1 MTHNKLTAKKAFSQP
16 DAFRKTANL
25 ILPFFAAGTVLAN
38 MRCDTGCTYLSGALF
53 GIDLHYLG
61 FILATAILVFSLPIK
76 NPGYRMVARH
86 ARACLLCMAVGGG
99 AVLLHFQW
107 VNEIF
112 CPFCIAYGA
121 LVFILFLFNLNRTKP
136 MAVFISFVSGL
147 AVFALF
153 FQASA
158 MPVFQF

>member
-1 MTHNKLTAKKAFSQP
+1 MNQNKLTAKKALSQP
-16 DAFRKTANL
+16 DAVRKSANL
-25 ILPFFAAGTVLAN
+25 ILPFFAAGAVFAN
-38 MRCDTGCTYLSGALF
+38 MICDTGCTYLSGALF

-61 FILATAILVFSLPIK
+61 FMLAAAILIFSLPLK
-76 NPGYRMVARH
+76 NPGYRVVARH

-112 CPFCIAYGA
+112 CLFCLVYGA

-136 MAVFISFVSGL
+136 MAVAISFVSGL

-153 FQASA
+153 FQGSA